1 MRFNYNPDVLEAI
14 ANLSNDEVFTPP
26 KLANTMLDLLP
37 KELWSDSS
45 IKILD
50 PATKSWVFLR
60 EAAKRLIK
68 GLEKEIPNLQ
78 ERINHICTKQL
89 FGIAITELTSLLTRR
104 SLYCSKYANGK
115 YSITTSFQV
124 PEGNIRYNNIDHIW
138 ENGYCKQCW
147 ATENIY
153 KRDEELESYAYNF
166 IHLSPEDILALFWG
180 ESTMKF
186 DVIIWNPPYQL
197 KDGGQGASAKPI
209 YHFFIQQAKKLNP
222 RYLSMIIPARRF
234 IGGKGLD
241 NFREEMINDHNISIL
256 HDFVDSKQIFNGV
269 DIKGGVCYFL
279 REKDEEKPCEY
290 HLHDETGEQIS
301 TRFLAEGNAGIVIRY
316 QECIDILKK
325 VQKLWETSLATIISS
340 RKPYWLA
347 TDFFKDPKK
356 YWKPDTLSDKPIAN
370 GMTIHGLVNLKRT
383 KKYVDEDYPITQWGE
398 NLNKYK
404 ILITKSYWSWTLGEE
419 IPAPILAKPM
429 ELCTETF
436 IEMWGFI
443 DLNQTKN
450 ALSYL
455 KTKFLRFL
463 VGIKK
468 TTQDA
473 PNRVYQLVPIQD
485 FTEKRTDQKLY
496 QKYWLSTDEINFIEN
511 MIAPME

>member
-1 MRFNYNPDVLEAI
+1 M
-14 ANLSNDEVFTPP
+14 
-26 KLANTMLDLLP
+26 
-37 KELWSDSS
+37 
-45 IKILD
+45 
-50 PATKSWVFLR
+50 
-60 EAAKRLIK
+60 
-68 GLEKEIPNLQ
+68 
-78 ERINHICTKQL
+78 
-89 FGIAITELTSLLTRR
+89 
-104 SLYCSKYANGK
+104 
-115 YSITTSFQV
+115 
-124 PEGNIRYNNIDHIW
+124 
-138 ENGYCKQCW
+138 
-147 ATENIY
+147 
-153 KRDEELESYAYNF
+153 
-166 IHLSPEDILALFWG
+166 
-180 ESTMKF
+180 
-186 DVIIWNPPYQL
+186 
-197 KDGGQGASAKPI
+197 
-209 YHFFIQQAKKLNP
+209 
-222 RYLSMIIPARRF
+222 
-234 IGGKGLD
+234 
-241 NFREEMINDHNISIL
+241 
-256 HDFVDSKQIFNGV
+256 
-269 DIKGGVCYFL
+269 
-279 REKDEEKPCEY
+279 
-290 HLHDETGEQIS
+290 
-301 TRFLAEGNAGIVIRY
+301 
-316 QECIDILKK
+316 
-325 VQKLWETSLATIISS
+325 WETSLATIISS

-356 YWKPDTLSDKPIAN
+356 YWKPDTLSDEPIAN

-383 KKYVDEDYPITQWGE
+383 KKYVDKDYPITQWGE

-404 ILITKSYWSWTLGEE
+404 IFITKSYWSWTLGEE